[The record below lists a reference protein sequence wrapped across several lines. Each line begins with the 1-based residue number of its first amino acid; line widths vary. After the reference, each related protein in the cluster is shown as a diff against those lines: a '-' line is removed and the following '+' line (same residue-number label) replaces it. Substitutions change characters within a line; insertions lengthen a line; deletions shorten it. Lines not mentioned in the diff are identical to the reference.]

1 MHPNIVSVASQFDKA
16 IARMQTATTNAKLVL
31 VTRLAVAVLPAAC
44 LALAS
49 VAIGDEIAPPPML
62 GFSPAHAADQRS
74 LEQRF
79 DSGLSA
85 TDQRDWMQRMAS
97 NPNQVGSAHD
107 KANAQFM
114 LEQFR
119 AWGWEADIETFSVLY
134 PTPKRIGLQMTA
146 PTQFTAKLHEPP
158 LKADHTSGRTAAG
171 LPPYNVYG
179 ADGDVTGELV
189 YVNYGMPDDYKELD
203 RRGISVAGRIVIARY
218 QGGWRGLKPKLAH
231 EHGAIGCLIYSD
243 PRNDGYFMGDVYP
256 KGGWRP
262 TDGVQRGSVGVL
274 TLYSG
279 DPLTPGVGSTTDAK
293 RLSIADAT
301 TIMKIPVLPIS
312 YADAQPLLA
321 AIAGPAAP
329 ESWRG
334 ALPITYHLAAGPAK
348 VHLHVESD
356 WSQKLVYDV
365 IARIRGSELPDE
377 WIVRGNHHDGWVFGA
392 WDPLAGNSAMLSEA
406 KSIGALLKSGWRPR
420 RTLIYASWDGE
431 EPGLLGSTEWAETH
445 AQELQRHAVLYLNS
459 DTNERGFLDA
469 EGSHSLQRRV
479 NEVSAAIH
487 APETDGSVQRRLRAK
502 LRVDAY
508 SDGTDEDKALAA
520 AAASDADVPI
530 GALGSGSD
538 FTPFLQ
544 HLGIA
549 TLSIEYAG
557 EGENSGI
564 YHSNYDTFE
573 HYIRFGDPSFAYG
586 VAESQTVGHLVLRVA
601 DADVLPMQFAD
612 FAGVY
617 EGYARELHKLADD
630 KREHTHAL
638 SALLTARAFELASDP
653 TRPIGPPA
661 MESDVPFLD
670 FAPLDN
676 AIERLQRSAK
686 AYDAAY
692 ERAAVKGLA
701 LNSGQ
706 MAELDQVLQ
715 GLEQA
720 LISDTGL
727 PGRPWYRHLIYA
739 PGMYTGYGV
748 KTMPGVREAIE
759 QRHWDD
765 AGQYIALTARALD
778 AYCQRLDAAATM
790 LSG

>member
-1 MHPNIVSVASQFDKA
+1 MA
-16 IARMQTATTNAKLVL
+16 
-31 VTRLAVAVLPAAC
+31 TRLAVTTLPAAY
-44 LALAS
+44 LVLAS
-49 VAIGDEIAPPPML
+49 VTIAGETPSSSML
-62 GFSPAHAADQRS
+62 GFSVAHASDERS

-79 DSGLSA
+79 DHALNA
-85 TDQRDWMQRMAS
+85 ADQREWMQRMAS
-97 NPNQVGSAHD
+97 EPNQVGSAHD

-114 LEQFR
+114 LQQFR

-134 PTPKRIGLQMTA
+134 PTPKRIALQMIA
-146 PTQFTAKLHEPP
+146 PTHFTAKLREPS
-158 LKADHTSGRTAAG
+158 LKADRTSGNTAAG

-203 RRGISVAGRIVIARY
+203 RRGISVAGKIVIARY
-218 QGGWRGLKPKLAH
+218 RGGWRGLKPKLAH
-231 EHGAIGCLIYSD
+231 EHGAAGCLIYSD
-243 PRNDGYFMGDVYP
+243 PREDGYFMGDVYP
-256 KGGWRP
+256 QGGWRP
-262 TDGVQRGSVGVL
+262 ADGVQRGSVADL

-279 DPLTPGVGSTTDAK
+279 DPLTPGVGATADAK
-293 RLSIADAT
+293 RLSIAEAT

-321 AIAGPAAP
+321 AIAGPLAP
-329 ESWRG
+329 QSWRG
-334 ALPITYHLAAGPAK
+334 ALPITYHLGAGPAK

-356 WSQKLVYDV
+356 WSRKPVYDV
-365 IARIRGSELPDE
+365 IAKIRGSELPDE

-392 WDPLAGNSAMLSEA
+392 WDPLSGNAALLSEA
-406 KSIGALLKSGWRPR
+406 KSIGALLKTGWRPR

-469 EGSHSLQRRV
+469 NGSHSLQRLV
-479 NEVSAAIH
+479 NEVSAGIH
-487 APETDGSVQRRLRAK
+487 DPETDGSVQARLRAK

-508 SDGTDEDKALAA
+508 SGGDQEAKKLAE

-549 TLSIEYAG
+549 TLSIEYGG
-557 EGENSGI
+557 EGDNAGI
-564 YHSNYDTFE
+564 YHSTYDSFD

-586 VAESQTVGHLVLRVA
+586 LAESQTVGHVVLRVA

-612 FAGVY
+612 VAGVY
-617 EGYARELHKLADD
+617 EGYVKELHKLADD
-630 KREHTHAL
+630 KREHAQAL
-638 SALLTARAFELASDP
+638 SALLTARAFELSSDP
-653 TRPIGPPA
+653 TRPVGPPA
-661 MESDVPFLD
+661 AESDVPYLD

-676 AIERLQRSAK
+676 AIERLKRSAK
-686 AYDAAY
+686 AYDEAY
-692 ERAAVKGLA
+692 ERAAGKDLA
-701 LNSGQ
+701 LDVAQG
-706 MAELDQVLQ
+706 AELDRLLQ

-720 LISDTGL
+720 LISDNGL

-739 PGMYTGYGV
+739 PGMFTGYGV

-759 QRHWDD
+759 QRRWDE
-765 AGQYIALTARALD
+765 AGQYMAVTARGLD
-778 AYCQRLDAAATM
+778 AYCQRLDAATA
-790 LSG
+790 LLRG

>member
-1 MHPNIVSVASQFDKA
+1 
-16 IARMQTATTNAKLVL
+16 MQTATTHPKLAL
-31 VTRLAVAVLPAAC
+31 FTKFAVAVMPAAC

-49 VAIGDEIAPPPML
+49 VAIGDESAPPPML
-62 GFSPAHAADQRS
+62 GFSPAHATDQRS

-85 TDQRDWMQRMAS
+85 ADQRDWMQRMAS
-97 NPNQVGSAHD
+97 EPNQVGSAHD

-134 PTPKRIGLQMTA
+134 PTPKGIALQMTA
-146 PTQFTAKLHEPP
+146 PSQFTAKLREPA
-158 LKADHTSGRTAAG
+158 LKADRTSGHTSAG

-243 PRNDGYFMGDVYP
+243 PRDDGYFMGDVYP
-256 KGGWRP
+256 QGGWRP
-262 TDGVQRGSVGVL
+262 ADGVQRGSVGDL

-279 DPLTPGVGSTTDAK
+279 DPLTPGAGATPEAK
-293 RLSIADAT
+293 RLSIGEAA

-321 AIAGPAAP
+321 AIAGPVAP
-329 ESWRG
+329 EGWRG
-334 ALPITYHLAAGPAK
+334 ALPITYHLGAGPAK

-365 IARIRGSELPDE
+365 IARIPGRELPDE

-445 AQELQRHAVLYLNS
+445 AQELQRHTVLYLNS

-469 EGSHSLQRRV
+469 EGSHSLQRLV

-487 APETDGSVQRRLRAK
+487 DPETDGSVQRRLRAK

-508 SDGTDEDKALAA
+508 GGGDEEAKALAE

-530 GALGSGSD
+530 AALGSGSD

-549 TLSIEYAG
+549 TLSVEYGG
-557 EGENSGI
+557 EGANSGI

-573 HYIRFGDPSFAYG
+573 HYIRFGDPTFVYG

-612 FAGVY
+612 LAGVY
-617 EGYARELHKLADD
+617 EGYVRELHKLADD
-630 KREHTHAL
+630 KREHAKAL
-638 SALLTARAFELASDP
+638 NALLTARAFELASDP
-653 TRPIGPPA
+653 SRPLGPPPT
-661 MESDVPFLD
+661 ESDVPYLD
-670 FAPLDN
+670 FSPLDN
-676 AIERLQRSAK
+676 AIERLKRSAK

-692 ERAAVKGLA
+692 ERTAVKGLA
-701 LNSGQ
+701 LSAGQ
-706 MAELDQVLQ
+706 VAELDQLLQ

-739 PGMYTGYGV
+739 PGMFTGYGV

-778 AYCQRLDAAATM
+778 AYCQRLDAATAL